1 MLIKDLIYGNVEITE
16 PVLVELISSKAL
28 DRIKKVSQYGLPDK
42 FYYKKNYSRFD
53 HCLGVMI
60 LLRNLGASVE
70 EQIAGLLHDVSH
82 SSFSHIADWVFGEGA
97 KGNENYQDEQHE
109 NFVKRTEIPEIL
121 EKYGFDLDR
130 ILDEKNFSLLENKIP
145 DICAD
150 RIDYALRELAMEGD
164 VEKAKKIYKSL
175 ENYQGKII
183 FQNYEDAFLFAEE
196 FLELH
201 LTAWGYEDAVVRCDL
216 FSRAFKMAI
225 DAGLIHTQ
233 DFWEEDEETLISKLE
248 NSDDK
253 EILELL
259 KRLESKDFKSKRG
272 EIVHRKFRYVDPFF
286 LKDGR
291 MTRLIEV
298 NSGFKEK
305 IAKEMK
311 ENEKGVLV

>member
-1 MLIKDLIYGNVEITE
+1 
-16 PVLVELISSKAL
+16 
-28 DRIKKVSQYGLPDK
+28 
-42 FYYKKNYSRFD
+42 
-53 HCLGVMI
+53 
-60 LLRNLGASVE
+60 
-70 EQIAGLLHDVSH
+70 
-82 SSFSHIADWVFGEGA
+82 
-97 KGNENYQDEQHE
+97 
-109 NFVKRTEIPEIL
+109 
-121 EKYGFDLDR
+121 LDR